1 MPRLNQ
7 LHATFQAGGLEI
19 VAANHAQDDA
29 AIANFIATYSVTYP
43 VARVADSSGYTVPI
57 YETGFAIGRDGRL
70 LWTGPMSSVT
80 DTMVQD
86 WLAAVPAGDSAQAD
100 EDDDEGCSTA
110 SGGSGGLLWLLAV
123 ALVVICRTIIFGRR
137 DASARNGLQEAGV
150 AVRDRAPAPDH
161 VGVKYI

>member
-1 MPRLNQ
+1 LNQ

-86 WLAAVPAGDSAQAD
+86 WLNAVPAGNSAPAD
-100 EDDDEGCSTA
+100 EDDDEGCSTS
-110 SGGSGGLLWLLAV
+110 SGSRGGLFWLLAAIPV
-123 ALVVICRTIIFGRR
+123 ALCRSITFGRR
-137 DASARNGLQEAGV
+137 GATARRGHEEVGH
-150 AVRDRAPAPDH
+150 AVWGRGPAPSN
-161 VGVKYI
+161 GGRS